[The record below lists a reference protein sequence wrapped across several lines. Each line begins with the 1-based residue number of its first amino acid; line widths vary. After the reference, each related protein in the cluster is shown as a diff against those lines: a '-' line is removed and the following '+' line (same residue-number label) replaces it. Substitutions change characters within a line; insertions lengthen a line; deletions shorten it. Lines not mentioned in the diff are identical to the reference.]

1 MKQILWAYA
10 FICLI
15 FIAVMS
21 VLSYGFGAGYVYIFW
36 RDWQLQ
42 SNVWFM
48 FVFLAVLGF
57 VFQLLWLLLK
67 RYFTRVQRKQT
78 EVFDFKTLHPYEQL
92 AVIWLLDAGR
102 EQQQFIQNAFT
113 QSGLLRGVIDSRL
126 YLMQQQYAQALS
138 VLTRSHAMAF
148 ELAEIQRIQVF
159 LAQQDGEQALT
170 HLEFLT
176 QHELSPWLKDV
187 QTAYEHRLAEL
198 WGLFA
203 VQFPW
208 LYLRSLRY
216 GHLDEAMKQAWL
228 EQLLVQFDQASAE
241 NLQDLQQRYLDLSVE
256 IETRS
261 YSIKTL
267 WLKLLSRLPDLS
279 VQQENLAL
287 HLLDQQFNAEV
298 FHLWFQQQLLKQVP
312 NYNEVEQHIHAW
324 ELKYPSLPVLT
335 FAKWH
340 VLDAT
345 GRFTEADALLTLY
358 PDNVLMNYL
367 RIKSTLKNRED
378 LIQQLNF
385 IFENNANFV
394 KIKI

>member
-1 MKQILWAYA
+1 
-10 FICLI
+10 
-15 FIAVMS
+15 
-21 VLSYGFGAGYVYIFW
+21 
-36 RDWQLQ
+36 
-42 SNVWFM
+42 
-48 FVFLAVLGF
+48 
-57 VFQLLWLLLK
+57 
-67 RYFTRVQRKQT
+67 
-78 EVFDFKTLHPYEQL
+78 
-92 AVIWLLDAGR
+92 
-102 EQQQFIQNAFT
+102 
-113 QSGLLRGVIDSRL
+113 
-126 YLMQQQYAQALS
+126 
-138 VLTRSHAMAF
+138 
-148 ELAEIQRIQVF
+148 
-159 LAQQDGEQALT
+159 
-170 HLEFLT
+170 
-176 QHELSPWLKDV
+176 
-187 QTAYEHRLAEL
+187 
-198 WGLFA
+198 
-203 VQFPW
+203 
-208 LYLRSLRY
+208 
-216 GHLDEAMKQAWL
+216 
-228 EQLLVQFDQASAE
+228 
-241 NLQDLQQRYLDLSVE
+241 
-256 IETRS
+256 
-261 YSIKTL
+261 
-267 WLKLLSRLPDLS
+267 